1 MQAVD
6 LSQEDIHTYLA
17 RHQKK
22 ELLRFLTCG
31 SVDDGKSTLIGRL
44 LHDTKMIYEDQL
56 AAVKRDSE
64 KVGTTGAGEIDLA
77 LLTDGLKAEREQG
90 ITIDVAYRYFST
102 DRRKFIIADTPGH
115 EQYTRNMATGAS
127 TCQLAIILI
136 DARYGVMTQTRRHSF
151 IVSLLGIRHV
161 VVAINKM
168 DLVDYSRD
176 VFERIKDDY
185 TGFVAKLDL
194 HDITFI
200 PMSALKGDNVVTKSE
215 SMPWYSGPPL
225 LDHLETVH
233 IASDRNLTDLRFPV
247 QYVIRPNLDFR
258 GFAGTVASG
267 VLRKGA
273 EVMVLPSGK
282 RSTVKSIVT
291 YDGELEEAFAPLA
304 VTVTLTDEVDVSRG
318 DMLVLPDNP
327 PHVTSEIDAMV
338 VWMAEQPLVPGRPYL
353 LKQTTRQISAEV
365 VSFRYGVDVNTLEHR
380 AAPRLELNEVGLV
393 QFSLTQPLA
402 CDPYRTNASTGAFIL
417 IDRLTNNTVGAGMI
431 VETGSGRASGDVWAS
446 EPAVS
451 LKLRESLI
459 SPAEREQRYGQVP
472 VTVLLVGLT
481 GSGKSRIAY
490 ALERRL
496 WDEGRA
502 VTVLYGQSM
511 RQGLNRDLGFTA
523 DDRSENLRRSAEVAK
538 LMNDAGV
545 ITIAAFVAPHEA
557 VREKAKQL
565 IGPERVLEIYCTAPM
580 DVLRARDQSGAYQLA
595 DAGKIAQM
603 PGVTAA
609 FEEPKAPD
617 LVLLTDQIS
626 VEESVNR
633 IVELMKVKGFVS

>member
-6 LSQEDIHTYLA
+6 LTHEDIHAYLA
-17 RHQKK
+17 RHQRK

-44 LHDTKMIYEDQL
+44 LHDTKMIYDDQL

-136 DARYGVMTQTRRHSF
+136 DARHGVQTQTRRHSF

-161 VVAINKM
+161 VVAVNKM
-168 DLVDYSRD
+168 DLVGYSRD
-176 VFERIKDDY
+176 DFERIKDDY

-194 HDITFI
+194 RDITFI
-200 PMSALKGDNVVTKSE
+200 PMSALRGDNVVSKSDA
-215 SMPWYSGPPL
+215 MPWYPGPPL

-267 VLRKGA
+267 VVRTGD

-282 RSTVKSIVT
+282 RSRVKSIVT
-291 YDGELEEAFAPLA
+291 YDGELDEAFAPQA

-318 DMLVLPDNP
+318 DMLVHPNSP
-327 PHVTSEIDAMV
+327 PHVSSQIEAMV
-338 VWMAEQPLVPGRPYL
+338 VWMAEQPFVPGRTYA
-353 LKQTTRQISAEV
+353 LKQTTRQVAAEV
-365 VSFRYGVDVNTLEHR
+365 AAFRHGVDVNTLEHR
-380 AAPRLELNEVGLV
+380 AAARLGLNEVGHV
-393 QFSLTQPLA
+393 QLSLTQPLA
-402 CDPYRTNASTGAFIL
+402 CDPYRTNAATGAFIL

-431 VETGSGRASGDVWAS
+431 LEAGAPRQA
-446 EPAVS
+446 EAVATA
-451 LKLRESLI
+451 KARESLVA
-459 SPAEREQRYGQVP
+459 PAEREQRFGQRP

-502 VTVLYGQSM
+502 VTVLYGQNM
-511 RQGLNRDLGFTA
+511 RQGLNRDLGFAA

-557 VREKAKQL
+557 VRERAKQL
-565 IGPERVLEIYCTAPM
+565 IGRDRVLEVYCTAPM
-580 DVLRARDQSGAYQLA
+580 EVLRARDQSGAYHLA
-595 DAGKIAQM
+595 DEGKIAQM

-609 FEEPKAPD
+609 FEEPKSPD
-617 LVLLTDQIS
+617 LVLPTDQIS
-626 VEESVNR
+626 VDESVGR
-633 IVELMKVKGFVS
+633 IVELMKARVYLG